1 MQAVRRRLRRR
12 LGSPQGSLDRTYVC
26 VCVCV
31 LCVFIYLRMYAI
43 RYEED
48 YRGRYE
54 EYDYINFFILGLL
67 KVAKRVYFDI

>member
-1 MQAVRRRLRRR
+1 
-12 LGSPQGSLDRTYVC
+12 
-26 VCVCV
+26 
-31 LCVFIYLRMYAI
+31 MYAI

-54 EYDYINFFILGLL
+54 KYDYINFFILGLL